1 MGSKEREGVRKGRE
15 LEEKGKGG
23 SKDRE
28 GAHEKGGRERELAI
42 ASRGKGRGSWSIVI
56 ISFHD

>member
-1 MGSKEREGVRKGRE
+1 MGARKEGARKGRE

-28 GAHEKGGRERELAI
+28 GASKKGGREREQ
-42 ASRGKGRGSWSIVI
+42 ASGGFKLSYY
-56 ISFHD
+56 